1 MKIEISVG
9 DYINGF
15 EIVAIK
21 KDPFIKGQVNLW
33 TNQWRV
39 DQFGDRE
46 LVVFRVAS
54 CVKKIPPCIK
64 RGEVI

>member
-15 EIVAIK
+15 EIVEIE
-21 KDPFIKGQVNLW
+21 KDPFNKGQVNLW

-39 DQFGDRE
+39 DPFGDRE
-46 LVVFRVAS
+46 LLAFRVTPCA
-54 CVKKIPPCIK
+54 KKCYNS
-64 RGEVI
+64 

>member
-1 MKIEISVG
+1 MKAEISVG

-15 EIVAIK
+15 EIVAIE
-21 KDPFIKGQVNLW
+21 KDPFNKGQINLW

-46 LVVFRVAS
+46 LVVFRVGSYA
-54 CVKKIPPCIK
+54 KKCYNN
-64 RGEVI
+64 

>member
-15 EIVAIK
+15 EFVAIK
-21 KDPFIKGQVNLW
+21 EDPFVKGINLW

-46 LVVFRVAS
+46 LVVFRVR
-54 CVKKIPPCIK
+54 K
-64 RGEVI
+64 RKEANETITTE